1 MRSASVSLV
10 SGDLESD
17 IARGE
22 IAPVYVLTGSERLL
36 VDRVVAALQ
45 AAIVSPATRAFNLDV
60 LEAKAAGAT
69 AILNA
74 TRTMPMMG
82 KRRLVIV
89 RDAEGLGSDGL
100 AVLAGYL
107 DDPSPAA
114 VLVLQCNKIDGRLK
128 FFAQAKKKGLIHDL
142 APPRQLAPWIAAEAK
157 RRGANLAPDG
167 ARRLADVVGS
177 DLARLA
183 SAIEQLALYVGD
195 ARAIGGA
202 DVDALIADTSE
213 QNVFQLSEAVG
224 QGDRERALRA
234 VAKLTEQ
241 RESAV
246 GVAMMLARHFRQLA
260 LYQELAIARASQG
273 EMIKTL
279 GVPPFVLDKLAPQA
293 RRFAPASFG
302 RAFALLSQADQDL
315 KSNVKA
321 ALGERI
327 VLERLVGA
335 LAGLAKA

>member
-1 MRSASVSLV
+1 MSM
-10 SGDLESD
+10 DLEGD

-36 VDRVVAALQ
+36 VDRVVGALTAAL
-45 AAIVSPATRAFNLDV
+45 VTPATRAFNLDV
-60 LEAKAAGAT
+60 LEAKAAGAQ

-89 RDAEGLGSDGL
+89 RDAETLGAEGLSTL
-100 AVLAGYL
+100 APYL

-114 VLVLQCNKIDGRLK
+114 VLVLLCGKVDGRWK
-128 FFAQAKKKGLIHDL
+128 FMAQAKKKGLIHDL

-167 ARRLADVVGS
+167 ARRLADVVGA
-177 DLARLA
+177 DLSRLA
-183 SAIEQLALYVGD
+183 SAVDQLALFVGD
-195 ARAIGGA
+195 GKSIGAA

-234 VAKLTEQ
+234 VAKLVDQ

-260 LYQELAIARASQG
+260 LYQELNTARAPQG
-273 EMIKTL
+273 EMIRVL

-293 RRFAPASFG
+293 RRFAPATFP
-302 RAFALLSQADQDL
+302 RAFALLSQADRDL

-321 ALGERI
+321 AVGERI

-335 LAGLAKA
+335 LAGLAVAK

>member
-1 MRSASVSLV
+1 MA
-10 SGDLESD
+10 DLETD

-22 IAPVYVLTGSERLL
+22 IAAVYVLTGTERLL
-36 VDRVVAALQ
+36 VDRVVAALTQ
-45 AAIVSPATRAFNLDV
+45 ALVSPATRAFNLDV

-69 AILNA
+69 TILNA

-89 RDAEGLGSDGL
+89 RDTETLGADGL
-100 AVLAGYL
+100 AALAGYL
-107 DDPSPAA
+107 EDPSPAA
-114 VLVLQCNKIDGRLK
+114 VLVLQCNKVDGRLK
-128 FFAQAKKKGLIHDL
+128 FFAAAKKKGLLHDL
-142 APPRQLAPWIAAEAK
+142 APPRQLGPWIAAEAK
-157 RRGANLAPDG
+157 RRGANLAPDA

-177 DLARLA
+177 DLSRLA
-183 SAIEQLALYVGD
+183 SALEQLSLFVGD
-195 ARAIGGA
+195 ERAITGA

-213 QNVFQLSEAVG
+213 QNVFQLTEAVG
-224 QGDRERALRA
+224 QGERERALRA
-234 VAKLTEQ
+234 VAKLVEQ

-246 GVAMMLARHFRQLA
+246 GVTMMLARHFRQLA
-260 LYQELAIARASQG
+260 QYQELATARAPQG
-273 EMIKTL
+273 EMMRVL

-293 RRFAPASFG
+293 RRFPAGAFG
-302 RAFALLSQADQDL
+302 RAFALLSKADQDL

-335 LAGLAKA
+335 LSGLSAR